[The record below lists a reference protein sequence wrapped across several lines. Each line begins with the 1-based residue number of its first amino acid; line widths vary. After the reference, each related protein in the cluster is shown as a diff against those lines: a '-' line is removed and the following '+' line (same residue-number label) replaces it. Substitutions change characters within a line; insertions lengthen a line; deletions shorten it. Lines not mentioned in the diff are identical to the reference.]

1 MESSQLHD
9 SYLDLTLKK
18 LLYKNTHKC
27 WPHKKNIHIN
37 FETYTIFAHI
47 LCDSFLTVMQKYF
60 YGLFFW
66 KFTSNVYVLSKIHLI
81 SESFSDENTF
91 LTALPNWLHIFIFID
106 STKRENT
113 PYDKK
118 NYAHKIYEYHHLY
131 INVSNERT
139 NKRHDDYTQLV
150 RTHLKTICFILL
162 CVNVS
167 PAVHAHTSIAQMVF
181 KCVRTKRLM
190 YTQWTRLRVAT
201 RFLYT
206 RCNV

>member
-1 MESSQLHD
+1 MKSSQLHD

-118 NYAHKIYEYHHLY
+118 NYAHKIYEYLHKC
-131 INVSNERT
+131 VEWTNEQTSWRLHT
-139 NKRHDDYTQLV
+139 ASAHTLEDYLFYTSV
-150 RTHLKTICFILL
+150 CERIASGARTHEHSTNGL
-162 CVNVS
+162 
-167 PAVHAHTSIAQMVF
+167 
-181 KCVRTKRLM
+181 
-190 YTQWTRLRVAT
+190 
-201 RFLYT
+201 
-206 RCNV
+206 